1 MLQNALIK
9 LLADHYTVDNNVQ
22 QDSFVKICDSSS
34 IQAPVSIK
42 NQKLGLKSRNLKY
55 FKKYIK

>member
-9 LLADHYTVDNNVQ
+9 LLADHCTM
-22 QDSFVKICDSSS
+22 DSFVKIFDSSS

-55 FKKYIK
+55 FKKYI